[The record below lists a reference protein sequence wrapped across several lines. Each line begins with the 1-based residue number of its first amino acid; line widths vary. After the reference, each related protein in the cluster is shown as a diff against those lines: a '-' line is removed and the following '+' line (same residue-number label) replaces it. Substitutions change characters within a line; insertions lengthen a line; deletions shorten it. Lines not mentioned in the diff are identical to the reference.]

1 MDNKLEEY
9 FSQITELKFSLCN
22 ITVELLRMNNIVNS
36 MPESPLKDKFSEAV
50 QDMNDICYTLI
61 HGGVM

>member
-1 MDNKLEEY
+1 MDNTVEEY
-9 FSQITELKFSLCN
+9 FSQLAELKFSLCN

-36 MPESPLKDKFSEAV
+36 MSDSPLKDKFSNAV

>member
-1 MDNKLEEY
+1 MDNNLEEY
-9 FSQITELKFSLCN
+9 FSQLTELKFSLCN

-36 MPESPLKDKFSEAV
+36 MSDSPLKDKFSEAV

>member
-1 MDNKLEEY
+1 MDKTLEEY
-9 FSQITELKFSLCN
+9 FSQLTELKFSLCN

-36 MPESPLKDKFSEAV
+36 MSDSPLKDKFSAAV
-50 QDMNDICYTLI
+50 QDMNDVCYTLI